1 LFRRSKPPADLAS
14 EATIT
19 KPGGKGRPTPTR
31 REAEAAARAR
41 AKTPRTRKERVAA
54 GRADRAEN
62 SAKMRQAL
70 KTGDDRHL
78 PARDKGPVRRFIRD
92 LVDSRLS
99 FMELMLPILLLSMV
113 LGYLSPVL
121 QLFSN
126 MLVISTLILVTFDM
140 IRLRFRLKKELA
152 TRFPGEDT
160 SGSTYYAMMRSL
172 QVRFF
177 RMPKAITKIGQQ
189 LPEHYR

>member
-1 LFRRSKPPADLAS
+1 
-14 EATIT
+14 
-19 KPGGKGRPTPTR
+19 
-31 REAEAAARAR
+31 
-41 AKTPRTRKERVAA
+41 
-54 GRADRAEN
+54 
-62 SAKMRQAL
+62 
-70 KTGDDRHL
+70 
-78 PARDKGPVRRFIRD
+78 
-92 LVDSRLS
+92 
-99 FMELMLPILLLSMV
+99 MELMLPILLLSMV

-152 TRFPGEDT
+152 ARFPGQDT

-177 RMPKAITKIGQQ
+177 RMPKAITKIGQT